1 MTATPHQRE
10 HASITP
16 VTMFPGVVRRTLVSG
31 ERQTLV
37 EIALDAGAE
46 VPEHTHP
53 HEQAGQVQTGRVMLR
68 LGDGP
73 EREVGPGGAYLIP
86 GGLPHFVRALEASRL
101 VEAFAPVRDEFVD
114 YEPAAG

>member
-1 MTATPHQRE
+1 MTAIPHQRD
-10 HASITP
+10 HASIEA

-31 ERQTLV
+31 DRQTLV
-37 EIALDAGAE
+37 EIAIDAGAE

-68 LGDGP
+68 LGDAA

-86 GGLPHFVRALEASRL
+86 GGLPHFVRALEALRL
-101 VEAFAPVRDEFVD
+101 VEAFSPVRDEFVD
-114 YEPAAG
+114 YEPSAD